1 MDSLKISVNVGP
13 RTGRNPVHQAAPE
26 PESASLSESASA
38 SASGH
43 EAGAAHG
50 SAPGH
55 DSGPGP
61 DAESGSG
68 PEPELEHDP
77 NQPQAGSEPQQSPD
91 QESAPTPECTVITV
105 AGEIDIAAK
114 EQFFSVLSE
123 NLAPG
128 EALVLDL
135 AEVTFLDSGGLWAL
149 LKAAKHATATGAEM
163 LVVAS
168 PAVSRT
174 LALTQTSHFLALH
187 HDRAS
192 AVQAGAVHDRPQQD
206 E

>member
-1 MDSLKISVNVGP
+1 M
-13 RTGRNPVHQAAPE
+13 A
-26 PESASLSESASA
+26 
-38 SASGH
+38 
-43 EAGAAHG
+43 
-50 SAPGH
+50 
-55 DSGPGP
+55 
-61 DAESGSG
+61 
-68 PEPELEHDP
+68 
-77 NQPQAGSEPQQSPD
+77 
-91 QESAPTPECTVITV
+91 TPECTVITV